1 MFDRVRVKS
10 HKSNQDRCNRLLQV
24 FEKEVGEEGVGGAEG
39 VGLGLMGWGL
49 GFGVWGCR
57 MVEMSC
63 EEHDRYAAGSQFL
76 THTVGR

>member
-1 MFDRVRVKS
+1 M
-10 HKSNQDRCNRLLQV
+10 
-24 FEKEVGEEGVGGAEG
+24 GVGRG
-39 VGLGLMGWGL
+39 VGVGIMCRGL
-49 GFGVWGCR
+49 GVGVQGCR